1 MKVVILCGGMGTRIR
16 DHFEMLPKPL
26 IPIGS
31 RPILWHIMKYYAHY
45 GLDDFVLCLGFKRDA
60 FVDYFLHYRYHNTD
74 MTIELGRPDSIQFHD
89 DDAGIENWRVT
100 LADTGLRT
108 STGARLCRVAKY
120 LDEQTFLLTY
130 GDGVCTVDL
139 DLLIDHHRRSG
150 KLATVSAVH
159 PAGRFGEIE
168 FEDDHVLGFNEKPQ
182 TTSGFIN
189 GGYMVFEREFI
200 ERYLSDDEGCVLEA
214 DGLQRCARDGLLG
227 AYRHEG
233 FWQCMDTGREHQ
245 ILEEMWAGGS
255 APWRVWNPVSHNSI
269 TSRRVVVSQS
279 GHIVRRAS

>member
-16 DHFEMLPKPL
+16 DHFELQPKPL

-31 RPILWHIMKYYAHY
+31 RPILWHIMKYYSHF
-45 GLDDFVLCLGFKRDA
+45 GLDDFVLCLGYKREA

-89 DDAGIENWRVT
+89 EDAGIENWRIT

-108 STGARLCRVAKY
+108 STGARLCRAAKY
-120 LDEQTFLLTY
+120 LNEQTFLLTY
-130 GDGVCTVDL
+130 GDGVCNVDL
-139 DLLIDHHRRSG
+139 DALIECHRQSG

-200 ERYLSDDEGCVLEA
+200 ERYLTDDERCVLEA

-245 ILEEMWAGGS
+245 LLEEMWIDGS
-255 APWRVWNPVSHNSI
+255 APWRVWDRAAQNSI
-269 TSRRVVVSQS
+269 SSQRVVVSQS

>member
-1 MKVVILCGGMGTRIR
+1 MKAVILCGGMGTRIR
-16 DHFEMLPKPL
+16 DQFELLPKPL

-31 RPILWHIMKYYAHY
+31 RPILWHIMKYYAHF
-45 GLDDFVLCLGFKRDA
+45 GHDEFVLCLGYKRES

-89 DDAGIENWRVT
+89 DGAGIENWRVT

-120 LDEQTFLLTY
+120 LNEQTFLLTY
-130 GDGVCTVDL
+130 GDGVSTVDV
-139 DLLIDHHRRSG
+139 DALLESHRRSG
-150 KLATVSAVH
+150 KLVTVSAVH
-159 PAGRFGEIE
+159 PASRFGEIE
-168 FEDDHVLGFNEKPQ
+168 LEDNRVLGFNEKPQ

-189 GGYMVFEREFI
+189 GGYMVVEREFVD
-200 ERYLSDDEGCVLEA
+200 RYLTEDESCVLET

-245 ILEEMWAGGS
+245 LLEEMWSGGT
-255 APWRVWNPVSHNSI
+255 APWRVWDDM
-269 TSRRVVVSQS
+269 TSASTSNRRVMISRS
-279 GHIVRRAS
+279 GRIVRRAS